1 MSSDKKPKPTLRD
14 IPLFSELSI
23 EQLREISALSE
34 IRSCKRKERLF
45 TENEQYK
52 GFYILLKG
60 TIKVYKITDSGRE
73 AVMHLLKPISSFGD
87 IPLFDGKDY
96 PVNAEATEESLVLFV
111 SKDGFISLLRK
122 NPEIALKML
131 GGFAKRLKKLVG
143 QVEDL
148 TTRDI
153 RLRLAKYLLEEI
165 KNAGTENLPEPV
177 VTLTLPKSAL
187 ASYLG
192 TITETLSRTFKKLQE
207 DGIIKVRNNKI
218 IVINCPALKELA
230 KH

>member
-1 MSSDKKPKPTLRD
+1 MSAEKKLRPTLRD

-23 EQLREISALSE
+23 EQLRELSALSE
-34 IRSCKRKERLF
+34 IRSYKRKEILF
-45 TENEQYK
+45 TENESYK

-73 AVMHLLKPISSFGD
+73 AVMHLLKPIASFGD

-96 PVNAEATEESLVLFV
+96 PVNAEATEECLVLFV
-111 SKDGFISLLRK
+111 SKDGFIGLLRK

-131 GGFAKRLKKLVG
+131 GGFAKRMKKLVS

-153 RLRLAKYLLEEI
+153 RFRLARYILDEI

-177 VTLTLPKSAL
+177 VTLTLPKSSL

-207 DGIIKVRNNKI
+207 DGIIKVRGNKI
-218 IVINCPALKELA
+218 IIINCPALKELA
-230 KH
+230 KP